1 MKKTFQEQFNE
12 ALKKQ
17 GVTVKDLSAA
27 TGISL
32 PTLYSY
38 SKGTT
43 KPSDD
48 RRRAICEALDLPLPP
63 RLRKRTAAPE
73 PAVRR
78 MKTKEA
84 AALLGLSDQTVR
96 VGLQQGVFPWGYA
109 IKTGQSRWTYF
120 ISAEKFAQTE
130 GIEIT

>member
-1 MKKTFQEQFNE
+1 MKTFQEQFNE
-12 ALKKQ
+12 ALKTK
-17 GVTVKDLSAA
+17 GVTIKDLAAA

-48 RRRAICEALDLPLPP
+48 RRRILCENLGLPLPP

-78 MKTKEA
+78 MKTKDA

-109 IKTGQSRWTYF
+109 IKTGKSRWTYF
-120 ISAEKFAQTE
+120 INADQLAQTE